1 MDKFTWICLIL
12 FFGDIFSNKLFY
24 KNHFVKQNSDLV
36 NITFSM
42 ENTKDGMLVNYY
54 EELKI
59 RLDFVWVINTSFSKA
74 HFRSLVAF
82 NFLTL
87 LKYLLLKV
95 KFIYGISNPIAP
107 GKYMTIVNTTTDLCD
122 MFEAKNNF
130 IKKLL
135 FNKFENATNVK
146 LKCPIEK
153 IVFHIDNWILDS
165 REFIPKSLLL
175 IPNNFSLYIEF
186 VVATK
191 PSVKREFLYSLKI
204 LFELK

>member
-1 MDKFTWICLIL
+1 
-12 FFGDIFSNKLFY
+12 
-24 KNHFVKQNSDLV
+24 
-36 NITFSM
+36 
-42 ENTKDGMLVNYY
+42 
-54 EELKI
+54 
-59 RLDFVWVINTSFSKA
+59 
-74 HFRSLVAF
+74 
-82 NFLTL
+82 
-87 LKYLLLKV
+87 V